1 MSIKEQILVTVCLCV
16 CSSICVYTCAWAP
29 CVFVSLCWSARW
41 SAVPEFGQKVNNY
54 SAYSVIMV
62 PVSPATR
69 EEGAPSRLSSS
80 VMKYRHWGAL
90 YTWIFINTGLTV
102 MSPEQV
108 GWDTHIRVRS
118 IRQEAVGEMV
128 KTSKFTLQEHIPTA
142 SWGCTPTHTYIH
154 ICLENNNKKQ
164 WLNVY
169 SLLYAAWKFACCTW
183 GKHRLNWPVGK
194 CIQCTK
200 FIISV
205 ALVLTSIH
213 KKDQNKNFKYIERY
227 NIWVNRF

>member
-1 MSIKEQILVTVCLCV
+1 M
-16 CSSICVYTCAWAP
+16 CVYTCARAL
-29 CVFVSLCWSARW
+29 CVFVSLCWSVRW
-41 SAVPEFGQKVNNY
+41 SAVLEFGQKVNNY

-108 GWDTHIRVRS
+108 GWDIHIRVRS
-118 IRQEAVGEMV
+118 IRQEAVGETV
-128 KTSKFTLQEHIPTA
+128 KTSKFTLQEHSPTA
-142 SWGCTPTHTYIH
+142 SWGCTPTRTYIH
-154 ICLENNNKKQ
+154 ICLKNNNKKQ

-169 SLLYAAWKFACCTW
+169 SLLYAAWKFACGTC
-183 GKHRLNWPVGK
+183 GKLASWKLHKNSLNCLFQWHFYTL
-194 CIQCTK
+194 IWEENTTITYLFFTENITSL
-200 FIISV
+200 FII
-205 ALVLTSIH
+205 LKNCPLSI
-213 KKDQNKNFKYIERY
+213 F
-227 NIWVNRF
+227 